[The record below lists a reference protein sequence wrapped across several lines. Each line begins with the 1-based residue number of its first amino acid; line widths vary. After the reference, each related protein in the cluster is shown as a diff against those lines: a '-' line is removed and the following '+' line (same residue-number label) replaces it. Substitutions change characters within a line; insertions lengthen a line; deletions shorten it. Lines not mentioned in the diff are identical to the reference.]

1 MRYEIYWEL
10 AADGGARI
18 LRVYGTTPEAVLPKQ
33 IEGIPVTEIGA
44 YCFAAQAR
52 LPENYNRTQIEM
64 PDTAAESVGA
74 GMRSETGAGMQ
85 PETGAG
91 MQPEIAAGMR
101 SEIGAGMQPE
111 KTGMQAIVD
120 GKKKVSGMQ
129 PESTGAGTP
138 PTVSG
143 MRELAGEYPT
153 HIVIPDTVGKLG
165 NFAFYNAVSLQMLA
179 IGRRLTEIGSDA
191 FMNCRNLHFL
201 LLHCGRGE
209 GSGLRQIL
217 AQISHDLEVSFA
229 GEGGVWAKL
238 LFPEYYESYDEI
250 APAHLFGRNI
260 EGEGFRA
267 RQSFRDG
274 VMDFAQYDVIFPK
287 ACAEEREETL
297 CGLALNRLRYP
308 VELGEAPRR
317 LYEEYL
323 TAHAVTLCAL
333 LTGERDTELAEFLCR
348 EHIFARADLERCI
361 RYAAGD
367 EWAEGSAYFLRLLN
381 QYFPEKDVAS
391 RYTFE
396 DF

>member
-1 MRYEIYWEL
+1 MKYEIYWEL

-18 LRVYGTTPEAVLPKQ
+18 LRVYGATPEAVLPEQ
-33 IEGIPVTEIGA
+33 IEGVPVTEIGA

-52 LPENYNRTQIEM
+52 LPENYNRTQIEV
-64 PDTAAESVGA
+64 PETAVGSAGA
-74 GMRSETGAGMQ
+74 GMPPETGMQPAVSGKKEVTGKQ
-85 PETGAG
+85 PETG
-91 MQPEIAAGMR
+91 MQPAM
-101 SEIGAGMQPE
+101 
-111 KTGMQAIVD
+111 
-120 GKKKVSGMQ
+120 
-129 PESTGAGTP
+129 
-138 PTVSG
+138 SG

-153 HIVIPDTVGKLG
+153 HIVIPDTVRRLG
-165 NFAFYNAVSLQMLA
+165 NFAFYNAVSLQMIA
-179 IGRRLTEIGSDA
+179 IGKRLTEIGGDA

-201 LLHCGRGE
+201 LLRCGRGE
-209 GSGLRQIL
+209 ASGLRQIL

-323 TAHAVTLCAL
+323 TAHAAALCAL

-361 RYAAGD
+361 RYAVGD

>member
-64 PDTAAESVGA
+64 PDTAAESAGA
-74 GMRSETGAGMQ
+74 GMRSET
-85 PETGAG
+85 
-91 MQPEIAAGMR
+91 
-101 SEIGAGMQPE
+101 GAGMQPE

-129 PESTGAGTP
+129 PESIGAGTP
-138 PTVSG
+138 LTVSG
-143 MRELAGEYPT
+143 MRELAGGYPT
-153 HIVIPDTVGKLG
+153 RIVIPDTVGKLG
-165 NFAFYNAVSLQMLA
+165 NFAFYNAVSLQTLA

-201 LLHCGRGE
+201 LLRCGRGE

-217 AQISHDLEVSFA
+217 AQISHDLEVSFV

-323 TAHAVTLCAL
+323 TAHAAALCAL

>member
-44 YCFAAQAR
+44 YCFSAQAR

-64 PDTAAESVGA
+64 PDTAAESAGA
-74 GMRSETGAGMQ
+74 GIQSETGA
-85 PETGAG
+85 E

-101 SEIGAGMQPE
+101 SETAAGMQPE
-111 KTGMQAIVD
+111 KT
-120 GKKKVSGMQ
+120 GMQ

-165 NFAFYNAVSLQMLA
+165 NFAFYNAVSLQTLA

-201 LLHCGRGE
+201 LLRCGCGE

-323 TAHAVTLCAL
+323 TAHAAALCAL

>member
-52 LPENYNRTQIEM
+52 LPENYNRTQIEV
-64 PDTAAESVGA
+64 PGTAAGSAGA
-74 GMRSETGAGMQ
+74 GIRSETGA
-85 PETGAG
+85 
-91 MQPEIAAGMR
+91 
-101 SEIGAGMQPE
+101 
-111 KTGMQAIVD
+111 
-120 GKKKVSGMQ
+120 GMQ

-274 VMDFAQYDVIFPK
+274 VMDFVQYDVIFPK

-297 CGLALNRLRYP
+297 CSLALNRLRYP

-323 TAHAVTLCAL
+323 RAHAAALCAL

-391 RYTFE
+391 GYTFE